1 MKVAGLLSGGKD
13 SCFAV
18 NWALEQK
25 HKVVALVSMI
35 SDNQYSFMFHT
46 PNINLTS
53 FQAQAARIPVMYA
66 NTLGVVEEELD
77 DLKNALL
84 KAKDESGIKGITTGA
99 LASSYQKKRI
109 EAICSDLKL
118 ECFSPLWE
126 RNQTEY
132 VKELIEKKFEVIV
145 VSVAAKGLG
154 KEWLG
159 RTIDKK
165 ALKELIKLDKEIGL
179 NVAGE
184 GGEYESFVLDAPFF
198 EKKLKVIEAIKHWD
212 KTTGFYEIKEMKLE
226 EK

>member
-1 MKVAGLLSGGKD
+1 M
-13 SCFAV
+13 
-18 NWALEQK
+18 NQK
-25 HKVVALVSMI
+25 NASVVVATYNGGEV
-35 SDNQYSFMFHT
+35 
-46 PNINLTS
+46 
-53 FQAQAARIPVMYA
+53 
-66 NTLGVVEEELD
+66 
-77 DLKNALL
+77 LKKTIDSLL
-84 KAKDESGIKGITTGA
+84 K
-99 LASSYQKKRI
+99 QK
-109 EAICSDLKL
+109 
-118 ECFSPLWE
+118 F
-126 RNQTEY
+126 
-132 VKELIEKKFEVIV
+132 VGKFEVIV